1 MAKATVAELVTTM
14 ITGETIRKNVVEVLD
29 FTIDDERR
37 MRLDVILEGGRRM
50 SDVDALDVFSAWWH
64 LSPSQPEPGST

>member
-1 MAKATVAELVTTM
+1 MAKTTVAELITTM

-50 SDVDALDVFSAWWH
+50 SDVDALDVFSCVVA
-64 LSPSQPEPGST
+64 PVAVAA

>member
-1 MAKATVAELVTTM
+1 MAKTTVAELITTM
-14 ITGETIRKNVVEVLD
+14 ITGETIRKNVDEVID

-50 SDVDALDVFSAWWH
+50 SDVDALDVFPRVAA
-64 LSPSQPEPGST
+64 PVAVAA